1 MEVHMGPTIVTIPHA
16 SAFRSEVIRVG
27 HKNRGKQFMF
37 PLIQVLRQ
45 RDVLA
50 LWQDD
55 PCLTIH

>member
-1 MEVHMGPTIVTIPHA
+1 MGPTIVTIPHA